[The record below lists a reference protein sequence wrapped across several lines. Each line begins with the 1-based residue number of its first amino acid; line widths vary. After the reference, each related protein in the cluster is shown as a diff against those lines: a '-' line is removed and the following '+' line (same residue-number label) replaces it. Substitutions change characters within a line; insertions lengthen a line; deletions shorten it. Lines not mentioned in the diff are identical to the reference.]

1 MHKVKQAVILAAG
14 LGKRMSPL
22 TAGIPKPLIR
32 INGVR
37 MIDTAICGLQANGI
51 TRIYIVVG
59 WRKEQFTVLTEEY
72 DGITLIENPY
82 YDSCNNIS
90 SLYVAR
96 EHLED
101 SVILD
106 GDQFIHNYGI
116 LDPLFALSGYH
127 AVWTETDT
135 DEWLMQVKNGKV
147 VSCSRTG
154 GTEGWQ
160 LFSISRWSAE
170 DGRKLKRHLEEEFEE
185 KRNRQIY
192 WDDVVMFCHFEEY
205 ELGIR
210 EMEPGD
216 VVEVDTIDELIALDD
231 SYGTEGS
238 RK

>member
-1 MHKVKQAVILAAG
+1 M
-14 LGKRMSPL
+14 
-22 TAGIPKPLIR
+22 
-32 INGVR
+32 
-37 MIDTAICGLQANGI
+37 
-51 TRIYIVVG
+51 
-59 WRKEQFTVLTEEY
+59 
-72 DGITLIENPY
+72 
-82 YDSCNNIS
+82 
-90 SLYVAR
+90 
-96 EHLED
+96 
-101 SVILD
+101 
-106 GDQFIHNYGI
+106 
-116 LDPLFALSGYH
+116 FALSGYH
-127 AVWTETDT
+127 AVWTETET
-135 DEWLMQVKNGKV
+135 GEWLMQVKNGKV